1 MKKHFKL
8 FKTNKNM
15 RDYKF
20 FIYSEL
26 SKECFGLYKTYLRCA
41 DSYVGIMF
49 CLKSAAALSVMT
61 MLGITSIPTSD
72 DETHRLIQKFKAD
85 YPEAY
90 NENQDIINAYYAIRD
105 IVNSYINDSRNVDYE
120 QNFSSA
126 LEIYTK
132 FFGNFI
138 VFDNFTDFS
147 KHTADKYNYCEGF
160 DRISFA
166 KLCKTEKVDEFKFMT
181 LTFQDS
187 FRAPLMKVL
196 CS

>member
-1 MKKHFKL
+1 MKKHSKL

-49 CLKSAAALSVMT
+49 CLKSAAALSVMI

-90 NENQDIINAYYAIRD
+90 KENQDIINAYYAIRD

-120 QNFSSA
+120 QSFSNA

-132 FFGNFI
+132 FFGTTLSSLTTLPIFPSI
-138 VFDNFTDFS
+138 R
-147 KHTADKYNYCEGF
+147 
-160 DRISFA
+160 RISTTIVRALTVYHSPNYA
-166 KLCKTEKVDEFKFMT
+166 KPKKSMNSHLSPLHFKTAFVR
-181 LTFQDS
+181 L
-187 FRAPLMKVL
+187 
-196 CS
+196 